1 MLHLG
6 DIAPGAFMAI
16 DYEAEYN
23 NRARVPEHPQ
33 IFARWE
39 REAAAHRAE
48 TLKSSRAELGLAYGA
63 TPRQTI
69 DVFDPA
75 GEASALALFI
85 HGGYWRSLAPSQFSH
100 LAKGLNGH
108 GVKVAVAGY
117 DLCPQVAIGDIIA
130 QMRQACLFLWRR
142 YGRKILVYGH
152 SAGGHLAACL
162 LATDWPA
169 VLPGAP
175 RDLVPAAVAIS
186 GLFDLTPLTGVSMNA
201 DLRLSAAEARAVS
214 PLFWPAPAGLILEA
228 WCGALESGE
237 FRRQNRIIAEA
248 WAKAGVATACLEVP
262 GTNHFTVVDPLAD
275 PGSELTGR
283 LVALAQRARS

>member
-1 MLHLG
+1 MT
-6 DIAPGAFMAI
+6 I
-16 DYEAEYN
+16 DYESEYN
-23 NRARVPEHPQ
+23 NRARVPEHPE

-39 REAAAHRAE
+39 REAAAYRAE
-48 TLKSSRAELGLAYGA
+48 SISIKSSHVDLGLAYGP

-75 GEASALALFI
+75 GQASGPLALFI

-100 LAKGLNGH
+100 MAGGPNGH
-108 GVKVAVAGY
+108 GVTVAVAGY
-117 DLCPQVAIGDIIA
+117 DLCPQVAISDIIA
-130 QMRQACLFLWRR
+130 QMQQACLFLWRR
-142 YGRKILVYGH
+142 YGRKILAYGH

-169 VLPGAP
+169 HASGAP

-186 GLFDLTPLTGVSMNA
+186 GLFDLTPLTAVSMNA

-214 PLFWPAPAGLILEA
+214 PLFWPAPAGLTLEA
-228 WCGALESGE
+228 WCGALESSE

-248 WAKAGVATACLEVP
+248 WGKAGVATACLEVP
-262 GTNHFTVVDPLAD
+262 ATNHFTVVDPLSD
-275 PGSELTGR
+275 PASELTGR
-283 LVALAQRARS
+283 LVALARAMAPQ

>member
-1 MLHLG
+1 MT
-6 DIAPGAFMAI
+6 I

-23 NRARVPEHPQ
+23 NRARVPDHPQ

-39 REAAAHRAE
+39 SEAAAYRAKAS
-48 TLKSSRAELGLAYGA
+48 TAGRAELSLAYGP

-69 DVFDPA
+69 DVFDPEGDA
-75 GEASALALFI
+75 VSALALFI

-100 LAKGLNGH
+100 LATGLNAH
-108 GVKVAVAGY
+108 GIKVAVAGY
-117 DLCPQVAIGDIIA
+117 DLCPQVAISDIIA
-130 QMRQACLFLWRR
+130 QMRRACLFLWRR
-142 YGRKILVYGH
+142 YGQRMLVYGH

-169 VLPGAP
+169 LTSDAP

-214 PLFWPAPAGLILEA
+214 PLFWPAPKGLALEA
-228 WCGALESGE
+228 WCGALESSE
-237 FRRQNRIIAEA
+237 FRRQNRIIGEA
-248 WAKAGVATACLEVP
+248 WGKSGLATVCLEVP
-262 GTNHFTVVDPLAD
+262 DTNHFTVVDPLSRPD
-275 PGSELTGR
+275 SKLTGR
-283 LVALAQRARS
+283 LVALAQRLPS